1 LKTYKGEYHMTI
13 KNLRKNILIG
23 VVLLT
28 IALSIYLIQILLF
41 ANPEQTLFYLFQD
54 LAFLPISVILISYI
68 LQKYLKNKEKEEN
81 FKKLQI
87 VVSAFYSELGTNL
100 IRKLSAFDKNLELF
114 KEKFD
119 LSHELENNKKKI
131 ILNQIIS
138 FDYDMD
144 IEQSNL
150 EGLRSFLIT
159 KKTYI
164 TRMFENPNML
174 EHSRFLDM
182 LWAVFHLLD
191 ELENRD
197 DLDSLPAN
205 DKTHLANDLKRAY
218 PLLIIEWIE
227 YMTYLNKEYPYL
239 YSLAIRKSP
248 FEENHVIIE

>member
-1 LKTYKGEYHMTI
+1 MTI

-28 IALSIYLIQILLF
+28 IALSIYLIQILIF

-87 VVSAFYSELGTNL
+87 VVSAFYSELGTSL
-100 IRKLSAFDKNLELF
+100 IRKLSAFDKNLALF

-119 LSHELENNKKKI
+119 LSHELEYKKKKI

-144 IEQSNL
+144 IDQSDL
-150 EGLRSFLIT
+150 EVLRSFLIT

-197 DLDSLPAN
+197 DLDSLPVN

-248 FEENHVIIE
+248 YEENHIIID

>member
-1 LKTYKGEYHMTI
+1 MTI
-13 KNLRKNILIG
+13 KNLRNNILISI
-23 VVLLT
+23 VMIV
-28 IALSIYLIQILLF
+28 IAIAIYIAQVILF
-41 ANPEQTLFYLFQD
+41 NNPNQTMFYLLQD

-68 LQKYLKNKEKEEN
+68 LEKYLKNKEKEEN

-87 VVSAFYSELGTNL
+87 VVSAFYSEVGTNL
-100 IRKLSAFDKNLELF
+100 IRKLSLFDNNLAFF
-114 KEKFD
+114 KGKID
-119 LSHELENNKKKI
+119 LSHELDSKEKKL
-131 ILNQIIS
+131 ILNQIMN
-138 FDYDMD
+138 FEYDMD
-144 IEQSNL
+144 IEKSDL
-150 EGLRSFLIT
+150 EELKEFLIS

-182 LWAVFHLLD
+182 LWSVFHILD

-197 DLDSLPAN
+197 HLNSLPDS
-205 DKTHLANDLKRAY
+205 DKEHLANDLKRAY

-248 FEENHVIIE
+248 FENNHIIID